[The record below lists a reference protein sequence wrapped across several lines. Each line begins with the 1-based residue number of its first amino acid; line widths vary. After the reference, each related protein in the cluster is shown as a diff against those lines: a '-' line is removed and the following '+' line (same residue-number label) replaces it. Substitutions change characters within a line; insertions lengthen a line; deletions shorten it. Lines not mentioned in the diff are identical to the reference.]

1 MKKEIIN
8 QVEEEIVSLLGELST
23 IDAISDEYAVKT
35 KRLNDLYEI
44 VRKESEL
51 DIERSKVQIENIKV
65 NDENLIKWRELR
77 NSSIWTGLKTGV
89 EVIGIV
95 APIMFYSI
103 WMNRGFEF
111 EKEGTFTST
120 TFKGLIGKFK
130 TTK

>member
-1 MKKEIIN
+1 MKQEIIN
-8 QVEEEIVSLLGELST
+8 QVEEEMVALLGELST
-23 IDAISDEYAVKT
+23 IDAISEEYEAKT

-51 DIERSKVQIENIKV
+51 DIERTKVEIENNKV
-65 NDENLIKWRELR
+65 NDENLIKSKELKH
-77 NSSIWTGLKTGV
+77 NSIWTGLKTGV
-89 EVIGIV
+89 EVIGII
-95 APIMFYSI
+95 APIMFYGI

-120 TFKGLIGKFK
+120 TFKGLMGKFK